1 MMPQDPDII
10 RLRRWRTSTFLV
22 MLIGYIGYYLCRAN
36 LSAAFPLLSDR
47 FGYTNSELG
56 LLAFYS
62 ELAYATGKFINGPLG
77 DKVGGRPIFLLGMAG
92 AVVFNLLFS
101 IGSSLVYFTVIWCL
115 CRYFLSMGWG
125 GLAKTL
131 GAWYEPSRNGTIMG
145 VVSISF
151 QFGGVVANLFAG
163 FLVAQ
168 GVGWRGLFVYPAL
181 VLTAIWVWSFFCSK
195 GSPRDVVPGTN
206 FGGMSAT
213 TALSTG
219 DDNDEESVA
228 VSEIIKKLLSV
239 ELFRLLLVYSFFT
252 TLLRSIF
259 IFWMPKFFVDLGLGN
274 SAAILKSALFPL
286 LGCIGTIAL
295 GWYTDHYAKNGD
307 RAKAMWIMLAALT
320 LSLLGIAYSVA
331 GDKPNHDLIL
341 WLTGACGFFL
351 LGPYSM
357 SSGCLTLDIAG
368 SKGAGSC
375 TGIIDGIGYIG
386 GALSVWGAG
395 KISDEL
401 GWSEVFLVLAAFSV
415 VSTAAAYWMSLGFQ
429 RTARERTDLVTK
441 KSPTE

>member
-1 MMPQDPDII
+1 METSAED
-10 RLRRWRTSTFLV
+10 LAKLKSWRRSTFMV

-36 LSAAFPLLSDR
+36 LSAAFPLLSET

-62 ELAYATGKFINGPLG
+62 ELAYATGKFVNGPLG
-77 DKVGGRPIFLLGMAG
+77 DRVGGRPIFLLGMAG
-92 AVVFNLLFS
+92 AVIFNLIFS
-101 IGSSLVYFTVIWCL
+101 LGSSLVFFTTVWCF

-125 GLAKTL
+125 GVAKTL
-131 GAWYEPSRNGTIMG
+131 GAWYEPETNGTVMG
-145 VVSISF
+145 FVSISF
-151 QFGGVVANLFAG
+151 QFGGVLATLFAG

-168 GVGWRGLFVYPAL
+168 GVGWRGVFVYPAL
-181 VLTAIWVWSFFCSK
+181 VLTLIWIWSFFASR
-195 GSPRDVVPGTN
+195 GTPQEVVPGTT
-206 FGGMSAT
+206 FGQSEA
-213 TALSTG
+213 APKAAFDAERESSTLTIK
-219 DDNDEESVA
+219 
-228 VSEIIKKLLSV
+228 EIIGTLFKI

-274 SAAILKSALFPL
+274 SAAIIKSALFPL
-286 LGCIGTIAL
+286 LGCIGTIGL

-307 RAKAMWIMLAALT
+307 RAKAMWVMLAALT
-320 LSLLGIAYSVA
+320 FCLLGISYSVA
-331 GDKPNHDLIL
+331 KAPNNDVIL
-341 WLTGACGFFL
+341 LLTGLCGFFL

-395 KISDEL
+395 RISDEL
-401 GWSEVFLVLAAFSV
+401 GWSEVFLVLAGFSV
-415 VSTAAAYWMSLGFQ
+415 VSTAAAYWMSVGFQ
-429 RTARERTDLVTK
+429 KRAAGR
-441 KSPTE
+441 

>member
-1 MMPQDPDII
+1 MMETESAD
-10 RLRRWRTSTFLV
+10 LVSLKRWRTSTFLV
-22 MLIGYIGYYLCRAN
+22 MLVGYMGYYLCRGN
-36 LSAAFPLLSDR
+36 LSAAFPLLSDT

-56 LLAFYS
+56 MLAFYS
-62 ELAYATGKFINGPLG
+62 ELAYAAGKFINGPLG

-92 AVVFNLLFS
+92 AVVFNFVFS
-101 IGSSLVYFTVIWCL
+101 LGSSLVFFTTVWCF

-125 GLAKTL
+125 GLTKTM
-131 GAWYEPSRNGTIMG
+131 GAWYEPERNGTVMG
-145 VVSISF
+145 FISITF
-151 QFGGVVANLFAG
+151 QFGGVLATLFAG

-168 GVGWRGLFVYPAL
+168 GVGWRGLFIYPAL
-181 VLTAIWVWSFFCSK
+181 VLSAILIWSFFASK
-195 GSPRDVVPGTN
+195 GSPQDVVPGTT
-206 FGGMSAT
+206 FGQGKGEKHAIFE
-213 TALSTG
+213 
-219 DDNDEESVA
+219 DEYHESE
-228 VSEIIKKLLSV
+228 VSVQEIIKTLFSI
-239 ELFRLLLVYSFFT
+239 ELFRVLLAYSFFT

-286 LGCIGTIAL
+286 LGCIGTIGL

-307 RAKAMWIMLAALT
+307 RAKAMWFMLLALT
-320 LSLLGIAYSVA
+320 GCLLGISYAVA
-331 GDKPNHDLIL
+331 AEAPNHDVIL
-341 WLTGACGFFL
+341 WLTGLCGFFL

-368 SKGAGSC
+368 SRGAGSC

-395 KISDEL
+395 RISDEL
-401 GWSEVFLVLAAFSV
+401 GWSEVFLVLAGFAV

-429 RTARERTDLVTK
+429 RRAAV
-441 KSPTE
+441 SPH

>member
-1 MMPQDPDII
+1 MQAESADII
-10 RLRRWRTSTFLV
+10 TLRRWRRSTFYV
-22 MLIGYIGYYLCRAN
+22 MLIGYMGYYLCRGN
-36 LSAAFPLLSDR
+36 LSAAFPLLSDT

-62 ELAYATGKFINGPLG
+62 ELAYAAGKFINGPLG

-101 IGSSLVYFTVIWCL
+101 LGSSLTYFVVVWCL

-125 GLAKTL
+125 GLTKTL
-131 GAWYEPSRNGTIMG
+131 GAWYEPERNGTVMG
-145 VVSISF
+145 LISINF
-151 QFGGVVANLFAG
+151 QFGGVLATLFAG

-168 GVGWRGLFVYPAL
+168 GVGWKGLFIYPAL
-181 VLTAIWVWSFFCSK
+181 VLSGIWIWSFLASK
-195 GSPRDVVPGTN
+195 GSPQDVVPGTN
-206 FGGMSAT
+206 FGRSESSKHAIF
-213 TALSTG
+213 
-219 DDNDEESVA
+219 DDEYHDSQVDVQA
-228 VSEIIKKLLSV
+228 IIKTLFGI

-274 SAAILKSALFPL
+274 SAAIVKSALFPL
-286 LGCIGTIAL
+286 LGCIGTIWL
-295 GWYTDHYAKNGD
+295 GWYTDKHAKNGD
-307 RAKAMWIMLAALT
+307 RARAMWMMLLALT
-320 LSLLGIAYSVA
+320 VCLLGISFCVSKA
-331 GDKPNHDLIL
+331 PNQDVIL
-341 WLTGACGFFL
+341 WLTGLCGFFL

-368 SKGAGSC
+368 SRGAGSC

-395 KISDEL
+395 RISDEL
-401 GWSEVFLVLAAFSV
+401 GWSEVFLVLAGFSV
-415 VSTAAAYWMSLGFQ
+415 ISTFAAYWMSLGFQ
-429 RTARERTDLVTK
+429 RRASAAL
-441 KSPTE
+441 

>member
-1 MMPQDPDII
+1 
-10 RLRRWRTSTFLV
+10 
-22 MLIGYIGYYLCRAN
+22 MLIGYIGYYLCRGN
-36 LSAAFPLLSDR
+36 LAAAFPLLSDT
-47 FGYTNSELG
+47 FGYSNSDLG

-92 AVVFNLLFS
+92 AIVFNLLFS
-101 IGSSLVYFTVIWCL
+101 LGSSLVYFTVIWCF

-125 GLAKTL
+125 GIAKTI
-131 GAWYEPSRNGTIMG
+131 GAWYEPEHNGTIMG
-145 VVSISF
+145 YISINF
-151 QFGGVVANLFAG
+151 QFGGVLATLFAG

-168 GVGWRGLFVYPAL
+168 GVGWRGLFIYPAL
-181 VLTAIWVWSFFCSK
+181 VLSVLWVWSFFASK
-195 GSPRDVVPGTN
+195 ASPQDVVPGTD
-206 FGGMSAT
+206 FGRGKASKHAIFE
-213 TALSTG
+213 
-219 DDNDEESVA
+219 DETHGAQVSVQ
-228 VSEIIKKLLSV
+228 EIIKTLFAI

-259 IFWMPKFFVDLGLGN
+259 IFWMPKFFVDLGLEN
-274 SAAILKSALFPL
+274 STAILKSTLFPL
-286 LGCIGTIAL
+286 LGCIGTIGL

-307 RAKAMWIMLAALT
+307 RARAMWIMLACLT
-320 LSLLGIAYSVA
+320 VSLLGISASVA
-331 GDKPNHDLIL
+331 SDNPNQDLIL

-368 SKGAGSC
+368 SRGAGSC

-395 KISDEL
+395 KISDAL
-401 GWSEVFLVLAAFSV
+401 GWSEVYLVLAGFSL
-415 VSTAAAYWMSLGFQ
+415 VSTGAAYWMSRGFQ
-429 RTARERTDLVTK
+429 KRAAEH
-441 KSPTE
+441 PPACGQ